1 MVPKKPNDQSLAID
15 RLLSEQA
22 DAIADLPPSKS
33 AALAAYRERYAARPP
48 APKPTIT
55 KTDADQIAIEVQ
67 GDTPRL
73 DWLILAN
80 ALGAS
85 RTGFLFELVDQIA
98 QVTTKNRTPDQ
109 QAFDF
114 MIDAIAGLKPRDEV
128 EAMLGAQ
135 MVATHRAVMRHLRML
150 NHCETVP
157 QLEAQE
163 RAVTKLS
170 RTYVAQMEALKK
182 YRSRGE
188 QKVEVRHVHVNDGG
202 QAVIGSVET
211 GGGHDQKK

>member
-1 MVPKKPNDQSLAID
+1 MASKNTNALAID

-22 DAIADLPPSKS
+22 DAIADLPPAKS

-55 KTDADQIAIEVQ
+55 KTDADQIAIEIQ

-98 QVTTKNRTPDQ
+98 QATTQNRTPDQ

-114 MIDAIAGLKPRDEV
+114 MIAAIAGLKPRDEV

-135 MVATHRAVMRHLRML
+135 MVATHWAVMRHLQML

-157 QLEAQE
+157 QLEA
-163 RAVTKLS
+163 
-170 RTYVAQMEALKK
+170 VAS
-182 YRSRGE
+182 RSRRRRPLRSSPNRAT
-188 QKVEVRHVHVNDGG
+188 RHCRLPRRPRRGRDAS
-202 QAVIGSVET
+202 QWPT
-211 GGGHDQKK
+211 GRRA